1 MERLIIA
8 ATISFGLG
16 AFGYVLLRFFLMPI
30 RRYSRIKSDIRAALS
45 RIAMTGGASPVEKE
59 QVRSLAVAL
68 SECYY
73 DDLPVY
79 YRLLLTRRQEQPIE
93 ASRMILSFTG
103 IKKPEQAQK
112 RMAEILSALRI
123 QTHVQ

>member
-30 RRYSRIKSDIRAALS
+30 RRYSRIKSDIRAALA
-45 RIAMTGGASPVEKE
+45 RVAMTGGASPAEKE
-59 QVRSLAVAL
+59 HIRSLAVAL
-68 SECYY
+68 SQCYY

-93 ASRMILSFTG
+93 ASRMILAFTG

-112 RMAEILSALRI
+112 RVTEILSALRI